1 MQGTEGKKSKSR
13 FVVLRDCSSI
23 LNNKLHSKDIN
34 LIFMRK
40 AITKMN
46 IWVVS
51 VCTRVFNKHI
61 AVICHHTEIDSLSW
75 W

>member
-1 MQGTEGKKSKSR
+1 MT
-13 FVVLRDCSSI
+13 LI
-23 LNNKLHSKDIN
+23 LILQ
-34 LIFMRK
+34 K

-61 AVICHHTEIDSLSW
+61 AVICYHTEIDSLSW